1 MNMAALTK
9 LYLVATVFLLFSN
22 YSARCISASALD
34 HQGSTDE
41 LKSRWFRDCETGRYT
56 KLDRLKCRNAFRLRN
71 TGKAPWSESLKKALS
86 PPPAPDV
93 MRGSLPSEDDAPP
106 PPST

>member
-1 MNMAALTK
+1 M
-9 LYLVATVFLLFSN
+9 
-22 YSARCISASALD
+22 I
-34 HQGSTDE
+34 GSTDE